1 MERTAPTKPGGLK
14 VLVENHLSRTA
25 GAEAWGEVHMK
36 KVGPVTKDLV
46 PGLLPGLCLDSTM
59 LLQSLVRL
67 QCGLRGVKRSWETL
81 IEEIREG

>member
-1 MERTAPTKPGGLK
+1 MERTTPTKPGGLK
-14 VLVENHLSRTA
+14 VLVGSHLSRTA
-25 GAEAWGEVHMK
+25 GAEASGEVHMK

-46 PGLLPGLCLDSTM
+46 LLPGLCLDSTM
-59 LLQSLVRL
+59 LLQSLVRI